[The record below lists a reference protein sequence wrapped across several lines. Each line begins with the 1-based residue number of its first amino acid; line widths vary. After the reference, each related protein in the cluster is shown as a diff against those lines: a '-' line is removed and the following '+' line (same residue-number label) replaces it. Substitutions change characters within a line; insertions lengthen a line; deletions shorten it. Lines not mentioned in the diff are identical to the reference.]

1 MSNYFEIPIA
11 DPQGIDA
18 VGVEVMGFTATDV
31 LAVIREDE
39 EFMSEDEAEKFLRV
53 MGKKFR
59 DRLTEEGFDILRTFV
74 EMYRKEVADNG

>member
-1 MSNYFEIPIA
+1 MVARVSDE
-11 DPQGIDA
+11 

-39 EFMSEDEAEKFLRV
+39 EFMSEAEAEKFLRV
-53 MGKKFR
+53 MGRKFQ

>member
-1 MSNYFEIPIA
+1 MDE
-11 DPQGIDA
+11 

-53 MGKKFR
+53 MGRKFR
-59 DRLTEEGFDILRTFV
+59 DRLTEEGFDILRNMV
-74 EMYRKEVADNG
+74 VMYRKEVADNG

>member
-1 MSNYFEIPIA
+1 MDE
-11 DPQGIDA
+11 

-39 EFMSEDEAEKFLRV
+39 EFMSEAEAEKFLRA
-53 MGKKFR
+53 MGRKFQ

>member
-1 MSNYFEIPIA
+1 MVARVSDE
-11 DPQGIDA
+11 

-39 EFMSEDEAEKFLRV
+39 DFMSEAEAEKFLRV
-53 MGKKFR
+53 ISRKFQ